1 MALVER
7 FQVFLKMQEPFLP
20 KKTDMEPRI
29 NRTCLPAAAW
39 PAQDTGFVFH
49 PITVGGKVVGA
60 IGVIGPQRMDYK
72 KVVASLDY
80 FAAGLTEQIALPEVT
95 AEAQGTYEE
104 RKTTHGGE

>member
-39 PAQDTGFVFH
+39 PVQDTGFVFQVYIH
-49 PITVGGKVVGA
+49 LRLSDLFSDILQ
-60 IGVIGPQRMDYK
+60 GPRN
-72 KVVASLDY
+72 
-80 FAAGLTEQIALPEVT
+80 
-95 AEAQGTYEE
+95 
-104 RKTTHGGE
+104 R